1 MKGTNLGE
9 FEEIV
14 LLTIASLMDD
24 AYSVSITDR
33 IKEVTGRTTKLGVVH
48 AVLHRL
54 EDKGYISSD
63 LGEPTK
69 ERGGRRKRFFQI
81 SKSGKVALL
90 QAKAQRDKFWDTIPS
105 IVFEGLK

>member
-1 MKGTNLGE
+1 MKGKNLGE

-14 LLTIASLMDD
+14 LLAIASLLDD

-33 IKEVTGRTTKLGVVH
+33 IADVTGRKTKLGMVH
-48 AVLHRL
+48 AVLNRL
-54 EDKGYISSD
+54 EEKGYIASE
-63 LGEPTK
+63 LGDPTR

-90 QAKAQRDKFWDTIPS
+90 QAKAQRDKFWETIPS
-105 IVFEGLK
+105 IVFRDLQ